1 MLECLILGDS
11 IAVGISQFRSECQA
25 IAKVGITSTAF
36 IKQNPNIPESNNTI
50 ISLGTNDS
58 TNTLENLIKLRESIK
73 GKVYWIMPPRAKQKQ
88 RDIVIS
94 LASKYNDVAIGTDK
108 LSPDNIHPTT
118 VGYKGLAHATK

>member
-11 IAVGISQFRSECQA
+11 IAVGISQFRPECHV

-36 IKQNPNIPESNNTI
+36 IKQNTTIPESQNTI

-58 TNTLENLIKLRESIK
+58 TKTLENLTELRESIK

-94 LASKYNDVAIGTDK
+94 LASKYRDVVIGTDK
-108 LSPDNIHPTT
+108 LSPDNIHPTAA
-118 VGYKGLAHATK
+118 GYKGLATATK